1 MFIFHLFII
10 LLYNK
15 SSHDAIRLLMFFC
28 KMVYNFYL
36 ICIIKQQTENLPC
49 LPIKHVFFS
58 SLRFR
63 DYLYFYQNV
72 FGKCFYRN
80 AGACG
85 LFREIVAVY
94 GVERGKVVH
103 VG

>member
-1 MFIFHLFII
+1 MRALVSVSVYYCFMMLAHFNFEPAPF
-10 LLYNK
+10 LLKRIVCSAQKADRITALSAY
-15 SSHDAIRLLMFFC
+15 HTC
-28 KMVYNFYL
+28 
-36 ICIIKQQTENLPC
+36 
-49 LPIKHVFFS
+49 FFS

-94 GVERGKVVH
+94 GVECGKVVH